1 MDNTPRRITSVKTTD
16 TLNEFVDWLYE
27 YCGEP
32 LLLKVN
38 AEELSKALDLE
49 TDEDEGYNLT
59 KITYA
64 ILCKGGIQGAGA
76 PLKEHVKDK
85 AKRTQEIIRLIRNY
99 IPKRFRESL
108 NKNYRWYNKPDY
120 YQAAIDRFDEW
131 YITFCQKIEME
142 LAENYYTR
150 GRMNYLEILKRRF
163 RERWTES
170 KIVDLNSEQNV
181 KVDSGPLEIIIK
193 DA

>member
-1 MDNTPRRITSVKTTD
+1 MADISRRISSVRTTD
-16 TLNEFVDWLYE
+16 VLNEFVDWLYE
-27 YCGEP
+27 YCEEP
-32 LLLKVN
+32 LLLNVN
-38 AEELSKALDLE
+38 KDELSKALDL
-49 TDEDEGYNLT
+49 DDNEDDYNLT

-64 ILCKGGIQGAGA
+64 ILCYGMGNGRPAQ
-76 PLKEHVKDK
+76 EDVKDK
-85 AKRTQEIIRLIRNY
+85 AKRTQKVINLIRNY
-99 IPKRFRESL
+99 IPKRFQESL

-120 YQAAIDRFDEW
+120 YQEAIDRFDEW
-131 YITFCQKIEME
+131 YIIFCKKIEME

-170 KIVDLNSEQNV
+170 KIVDLNAEQNV

>member
-1 MDNTPRRITSVKTTD
+1 MDNIPRRITSVKTTD

-27 YCGEP
+27 YCDEP
-32 LLLKVN
+32 LLLNVN

-49 TDEDEGYNLT
+49 TDEDKDYNLT

-64 ILCKGGIQGAGA
+64 ILCNGMNGGRSVQ
-76 PLKEHVKDK
+76 EEVKDK
-85 AKRTQEIIRLIRNY
+85 AKRTQNIIRLIRNY

-120 YQAAIDRFDEW
+120 YQEAIDRFDEW
-131 YITFCQKIEME
+131 YIIFCKKIEME

-170 KIVDLNSEQNV
+170 KIVDLTAEQNV

>member
-1 MDNTPRRITSVKTTD
+1 MPRRITSVNTAD

-27 YCGEP
+27 YCDEP
-32 LLLKVN
+32 LLLNVN
-38 AEELSKALDLE
+38 AEEISKALDLE
-49 TDEDEGYNLT
+49 TDEDKDYNLT

-64 ILCKGGIQGAGA
+64 ILCNGMNGGRSVQ
-76 PLKEHVKDK
+76 EEVKDK
-85 AKRTQEIIRLIRNY
+85 AKRTQNIIRLIRNY
-99 IPKRFRESL
+99 IPKRFQESL

-120 YQAAIDRFDEW
+120 YQEAIDRFDEW
-131 YITFCQKIEME
+131 YIIFCKKIEME

-170 KIVDLNSEQNV
+170 KIVDLTAEQNV

>member
-1 MDNTPRRITSVKTTD
+1 MDNTPRRNVSVKTTD
-16 TLNEFVDWLYE
+16 KLNEFVDWLYE
-27 YCGEP
+27 YCDEP

-49 TDEDEGYNLT
+49 TDEDKDYNLT

-64 ILCKGGIQGAGA
+64 ILCKGLSGGA
-76 PLKEHVKDK
+76 PVRENVKDK
-85 AKRTQEIIRLIRNY
+85 AKRTQEIISLIRNY

-131 YITFCQKIEME
+131 YINFCQKIEME

-170 KIVDLNSEQNV
+170 KIVDLNAEQNV